1 MISAVLKIQQDNVER
16 YRKAVLG
23 RRVCQRED
31 LGEVVSRLSKKLE

>member
-23 RRVCQRED
+23 RRVFQRD